1 MRTKIWGGVKRIIL
15 LIILGCYSYETFIP
29 FNQGIALLLKEIL
42 LGELYEKDA
51 YIAFKRTEHRFWKK
65 IKRLELGAQR
75 HIFQE

>member
-1 MRTKIWGGVKRIIL
+1 MRTKGWGVLKRIIL

-29 FNQGIALLLKEIL
+29 FNQGTAFLLKEIL

-51 YIAFKRTEHRFWKK
+51 YIAFQITEHRFWKK
-65 IKRLELGAQR
+65 IKRIELGTQR